1 MDPKDKLHQDI
12 KRFFDVY
19 KFLPSEG
26 KAQFEAQITAEI
38 KDKDQKTKNLYC
50 ALLKAAKDGE
60 AVEDAIEGMGKAAEE
75 GNK

>member
-26 KAQFEAQITAEI
+26 KAQFEAQITAQI
-38 KDKDQKTKNLYC
+38 KDKDQRTKNLYY
-50 ALLKAAKDGE
+50 ALLKAAKNG
-60 AVEDAIEGMGKAAEE
+60 AGVEDAIKDMGKAAEE
-75 GNK
+75 EKR